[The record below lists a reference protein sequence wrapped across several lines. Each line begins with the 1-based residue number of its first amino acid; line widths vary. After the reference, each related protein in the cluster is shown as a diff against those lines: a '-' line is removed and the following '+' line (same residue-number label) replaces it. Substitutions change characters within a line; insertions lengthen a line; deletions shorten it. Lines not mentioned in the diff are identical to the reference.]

1 MGHRSTGI
9 EYVNSCFL
17 VTKSYILFHFRPFSR
32 RQQLHISS
40 PCCPRPDSGHRM
52 DQQTLTSSS
61 CSDQPCNEIIC
72 NNWIIEKV
80 NYFFLPLIHPTPVL
94 GEGVEL
100 VVCDQVRLE
109 ILFPVSDTL
118 HPVVR
123 LGVDVDGSAEMVHR
137 PAVSLVDGDLL
148 LVGVTNGES
157 T

>member
-1 MGHRSTGI
+1 M
-9 EYVNSCFL
+9 
-17 VTKSYILFHFRPFSR
+17 
-32 RQQLHISS
+32 
-40 PCCPRPDSGHRM
+40 
-52 DQQTLTSSS
+52 
-61 CSDQPCNEIIC
+61 
-72 NNWIIEKV
+72 
-80 NYFFLPLIHPTPVL
+80 FLPLIDPTPVL
-94 GEGVEL
+94 GEGVEF

-157 T
+157 A